1 MRKSFSSVKAIA
13 AAATIAVSAAAAVAA
28 VAPAGASTAHATT
41 LAPPVIHESFT
52 PMPCT
57 GKSGHRNTLQ
67 LEACSGQQIL
77 RTDKQ
82 IDGLNQK
89 IFTALP
95 SDSARRDLIVAHK
108 AWLSYRRAYCVST
121 SDVFQGGTLA
131 GVVESDCVVTLNGE
145 HVTNLRAFL
154 KELTAND

>member
-1 MRKSFSSVKAIA
+1 MSNRFSSL
-13 AAATIAVSAAAAVAA
+13 ATIVAACATVALTSAAQALAAGGHAA
-28 VAPAGASTAHATT
+28 K

-57 GKSGHRNTLQ
+57 GAPKHRTTLQ

-82 IDGLNQK
+82 IDALNQK
-89 IFTALP
+89 IFNALP
-95 SDSARRDLIVAHK
+95 SASARRDLIAGHK
-108 AWLSYRRAYCVST
+108 AWLAYRKSYCLSV

-131 GVVESDCVVTLNGE
+131 GVVDADCTATVNGQ
-145 HVTNLRAFL
+145 HVANLKTFL
-154 KELTAND
+154 KDLTSND